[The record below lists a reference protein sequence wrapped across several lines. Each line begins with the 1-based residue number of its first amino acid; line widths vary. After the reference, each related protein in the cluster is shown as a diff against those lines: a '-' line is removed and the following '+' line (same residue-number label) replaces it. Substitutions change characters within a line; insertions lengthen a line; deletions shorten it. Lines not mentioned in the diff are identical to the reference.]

1 MEEIPEFEAH
11 QVSVRGCS
19 EDLIG
24 LFRKF
29 YLIIIKES
37 LYDDYVAFRTTKWL
51 LYWFIQVWRHT

>member
-37 LYDDYVAFRTTKWL
+37 LYDDYVAFRTTK
-51 LYWFIQVWRHT
+51 